1 MNNIWILALADDD
14 GQIISSVSTEGQNEE
29 IISIDSAEGLAPQGT
44 TKRPSSPL
52 IQFLPLVLIFVI
64 MYLLLFRGPR
74 KKQQKHKKMVQ
85 SLQKNDRVRTIGGI
99 FGTVIDV
106 KDDVITLKVD
116 ESNNTKIKVTTG
128 AISSVLLDD
137 QS

>member
-1 MNNIWILALADDD
+1 MNNIWNLALAGDE
-14 GQIISSVSTEGQNEE
+14 GQVISSVSTEGQNEE
-29 IISIDSAEGLAPQGT
+29 IISIDSAEGPAPQGT
-44 TKRPSSPL
+44 AKRPSSPL

-74 KKQQKHKKMVQ
+74 KKQQKHKQMVQ

-116 ESNNTKIKVTTG
+116 ESNNTKIKVTSG
-128 AISSVLLDD
+128 AISSVLLDEQD
-137 QS
+137 